1 MRALVTNAHRNWF
14 GAIQTGWLIHRSTTR
29 RRPLTNM
36 KENVM
41 NLMSCYLAA
50 RSLCADRKGVTALEY
65 GLIASLIAVAIITGV
80 ALVGTN
86 AAAVFE
92 GIAGRLVAPT

>member
-1 MRALVTNAHRNWF
+1 
-14 GAIQTGWLIHRSTTR
+14 
-29 RRPLTNM
+29 
-36 KENVM
+36 M

-92 GIAGRLVAPT
+92 GIAGRLVAPAG